1 MLKGAI
7 IDFQQRHVTYRGH
20 TTAICSYPISVDA
33 PGLLEFARSAE
44 VQRHKEQISARLG
57 AQTIVRVDR
66 SEPSKNVVRGLRAFE
81 LLLERYPEY
90 RGRVTLLQFL
100 VPSRSELGVYQTYT
114 DEVFEAVD
122 SINDEYGDG
131 DWQPVH
137 VFYENN
143 YAQGIAG
150 MCLYDVLF
158 VNPVIDG
165 MNLVSKEGPL
175 VNERDGVLV
184 LSELAGSYE
193 QLSEYAL
200 GVTPTDLEGSVRAL
214 RSALT
219 MAPDQRRLRAAAL
232 KRLIQEEDITFWLER
247 QLRDLLAVTKGAL

>member
-7 IDFQQRHVTYRGH
+7 IDFQRATSP
-20 TTAICSYPISVDA
+20 TAATPPPSAATPSRWTP
-33 PGLLEFARSAE
+33 PGLLEFARRAE
-44 VQRHKEQISARLG
+44 VQRYKEQIGARLG

-90 RGRVTLLQFL
+90 RGQVTLLQFL

-137 VFYENN
+137 VFYEKN
-143 YAQGIAG
+143 YAQAIAA
-150 MCLYDVLF
+150 MRLYDVLF

-165 MNLVSKEGPL
+165 MNLVAKEGPL

-184 LSELAGSYE
+184 LSEMAGSYE

-200 GVTPTDLEGSVRAL
+200 GVTPTDLEGTVRAL
-214 RSALT
+214 RAALT
-219 MAPDQRRLRAAAL
+219 MHPGRAAPA
-232 KRLIQEEDITFWLER
+232 RRRPQAAHPGGGHH
-247 QLRDLLAVTKGAL
+247 LLAGAPVPRSPGRH